1 MTTTIDKNQWCG
13 QFKRCN
19 GCKLQSECMVKPEE
33 MFPVME
39 NGKYVDKWAIR
50 TTAMI
55 ARELGGL
62 LTSNRSMMDKAI
74 ATGGKILSPSGE
86 KMILLLVHHQAK

>member
-1 MTTTIDKNQWCG
+1 MEEEFEEFEEHPQDVMEQYQTIRMTTTIDTNQWCG

-19 GCKLQSECMVKPEE
+19 GCKLQSEYMVKPEE

-39 NGKYVDKWAIR
+39 DGKYVDKWAIR

-55 ARELGGL
+55 ARELGKQ
-62 LTSNRSMMDKAI
+62 NNKA
-74 ATGGKILSPSGE
+74 A
-86 KMILLLVHHQAK
+86 

>member
-1 MTTTIDKNQWCG
+1 MEEEFEEFEEHQQDVMEQYQTIRMTTTIDKNQWCG

-39 NGKYVDKWAIR
+39 DGKYVDKWAIR

-55 ARELGGL
+55 ARELGKQ
-62 LTSNRSMMDKAI
+62 NNKA
-74 ATGGKILSPSGE
+74 A
-86 KMILLLVHHQAK
+86 